1 MNPRHLAVA
10 TAAALGFAS
19 MPAGA
24 QQAPPPDVRKP
35 FRLDEEKPIPRAVPV
50 ATPIPAPRAV
60 PIPVATPTP
69 IPRATAAPVRPA
81 TPKPAGVV
89 APPKPMTVPEP
100 EDPGVIRLSPTPG
113 PKPMDQAI
121 LEAADQ
127 FYAKAMYDMAAPEY
141 ERFLSTYPTSAD
153 RPSALFRLGECYR
166 RSGSVNNAKNAY
178 EVLLS
183 QFTAGDFIGP
193 AAYRLAQLYYDE
205 RKFHEA
211 LPLFRRAT
219 VRLKD
224 AAVTN
229 SAKFFTARTLEALGQ
244 KMEARMAYEE
254 LSGVLDNN
262 PFHDA
267 SQLSLA
273 ILFKDA
279 SRTADALK
287 QIEALA
293 KSTANPNLKVEA
305 TVRAGQWLLE
315 LNQPAKAEAR
325 FKEALALPE
334 IGKWK
339 DVAQIGLM
347 QMLFDA
353 GKYDKVLASY
363 TQTAGEFSPEAKPEL
378 VLMAANSYRALQKHP
393 EAIAL
398 YEQVLKEYPNSV
410 YAKESGYGRLVSLY
424 SSDAPNLATEVDNY
438 LVQNPEAQK
447 RDQVLMMKAEVLFR
461 KQDYQAAA
469 PIYAALDLSKTLAG
483 TLKAEAMFKLGFC
496 YAQLRDSAR
505 AVLAFTAFID
515 GYPTHKSIP
524 YALVQRGIAQQQ
536 QKNFTAALKDYNEL
550 IAKHPKAKERELA
563 LEQKGMI
570 LGQQGDNAGMSESF
584 ELLLRDYPGSTA
596 RAKAHYWIGWVAFEQ
611 KNYKKAAEHLAPAR
625 DLNKEEFFERASLRV
640 LLAQFYLEDRE
651 AVAKEIEIYK
661 KDGKGEVPVEIL
673 RWLGEGLFKDG
684 QSESAEK
691 YYALLA
697 PRAEATPDDFFLLG
711 RARLRQQ
718 KFSESLEPLQTYLRT
733 AKDPVPRATGLLEL
747 SRAQAGLK
755 QFDAAQKSV
764 DEALTLQPEGSING
778 DGRIS
783 AGDIQMGRGH
793 YEEAAKI
800 YQAVGAVLDDESVTP
815 RALEKAVEAYKKA
828 GKEPEAKKTL
838 NTLQS
843 RYPEYLQRSA
853 KTP

>member
-1 MNPRHLAVA
+1 MNPRHLAAA
-10 TAAALGFAS
+10 TAAALGLAS

-24 QQAPPPDVRKP
+24 QQPPPPDVRKP
-35 FRLDEEKPIPRAVPV
+35 FRLEEDKPVPRAVPIERAVPV
-50 ATPIPAPRAV
+50 ATPIR
-60 PIPVATPTP
+60 VATPVP
-69 IPRATAAPVRPA
+69 VPRAAPAPVRPA
-81 TPKPAGVV
+81 TPVPKPAGVV

-100 EDPGVIRLSPTPG
+100 VDPGVIRLSPTPG

-127 FYAKAMYDMAAPEY
+127 FYAKGIYDMAAPEY
-141 ERFLSTYPTSAD
+141 ERYLGAYPTGAD

-166 RSGSVNNAKNAY
+166 RSGSSNNAKNAY

-183 QFTAGDFIGP
+183 QFTVGDFIGP
-193 AAYRLAQLYYDE
+193 AAYRLAQLYYEE

-211 LPLFRRAT
+211 LPLFRRAS

-254 LSGVLDNN
+254 LAGVLDNN

-267 SQLSLA
+267 SRLSLA

-279 SRTADALK
+279 GRTADALK

-293 KSTANPNLKVEA
+293 KSTVNPNLKVEA
-305 TVRAGQWLLE
+305 TVRAGQWQLD

-325 FKEALALPE
+325 FKEALSLPE

-347 QMLFDA
+347 QLLFDA
-353 GKYDKVLASY
+353 GKYDKVLASFA
-363 TQTAGEFSPEAKPEL
+363 QAAGQISAEAKPEL
-378 VLMAANSYRALQKHP
+378 LLLAANSNRQLQKFS
-393 EAIAL
+393 EAIAI
-398 YEQVLKEYPNSV
+398 YEQVLKEFPNSV
-410 YAKESGYGRLVSLY
+410 YAKEAGYGRLVSLY
-424 SSDAPNLATEVDNY
+424 SSDAPNLPAEIDQY
-438 LVQNPEAQK
+438 LVDNPEAQK

-515 GYPTHKSIP
+515 GYPTHKSVP
-524 YALVQRGIAQQQ
+524 YALGQRGIAQQQ

-563 LEQKGMI
+563 LEQKAMI

-584 ELLLRDYPGSTA
+584 ELLLRDYPNSPA
-596 RAKAHYWIGWVAFEQ
+596 RAKADYWIGWVAFEL
-611 KNYKKAAEHLAPAR
+611 KNYKKAADHLAVAR

-640 LLAQFYLEDRE
+640 LLARFYLEDRA

-684 QSESAEK
+684 QVESAEK

-697 PRAEATPDDFFLLG
+697 PRAEATPDDAFLLG

-718 KFSESLEPLQTYLRT
+718 KYAESVEPLQTYLRS
-733 AKDPVPRATGLLEL
+733 AKDPVPRANGLLEL
-747 SRAQAGLK
+747 ARAQAGMK

-828 GKEPEAKKTL
+828 GKEAEAKKTL

-853 KTP
+853 KTQ